1 MSIDFGKGKWTKV
14 DWAKNLTTI
23 GIPLILFL
31 IPCSGIYDMQMKLFF
46 VSTVMAVLCFAFEN
60 VPQATVAITLPLFW
74 IFFGV
79 APADTVFAPWT
90 QYIPW
95 YVLGGVVMAVVL
107 EDTGLL
113 KRIAFFC
120 IEKVGCTYNRILIGI
135 AITGFF
141 CAIFI
146 GDVSLPIAALCY
158 GLCKS
163 LGLHRCKEAAG
174 IMMVGAISALV
185 PGMMTFQAPIM
196 SMAFAIDVTGP
207 LELLGFFESLYMNLP
222 LLLWYILCVA
232 AAMLMFKPSRPINGK
247 EYFREELRAM
257 GKLSLAEKKA
267 AAILIFYLVFLI
279 SQGFGGVLSLEWG
292 MAFIPVLTIAP
303 VIGAGGKEQVA
314 KIQYDFVLFVTA
326 CMAIGTVAVYLGI
339 GDLLVDAVMPILEG
353 TSHQVFFLAAWLICV
368 ISNFVMTPIGIY
380 AAFSMPLATVAQAL
394 GIDPMAV
401 FYLMEASTDQIIF
414 PYEHGLYMF
423 FFAFVIVR
431 MKDFMKMMGTKMVLH
446 FVITF
451 LLLIPWWNF
460 NHFIFA

>member
-232 AAMLMFKPSRPINGK
+232 AA
-247 EYFREELRAM
+247 
-257 GKLSLAEKKA
+257 
-267 AAILIFYLVFLI
+267 ILIFYLVFLI

-423 FFAFVIVR
+423 FFAFGIVR